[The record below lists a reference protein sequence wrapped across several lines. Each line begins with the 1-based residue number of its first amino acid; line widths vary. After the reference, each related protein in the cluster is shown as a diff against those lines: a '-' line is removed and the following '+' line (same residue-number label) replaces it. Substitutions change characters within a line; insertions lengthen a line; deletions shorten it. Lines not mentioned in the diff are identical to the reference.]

1 MGFNS
6 QSATS
11 EQQVRIQAIM
21 RFIGIFAILLVVANV
36 QGRGKG
42 DGVASFIRKYIK
54 TGVKVEGA
62 DPEDQFVN
70 AILKAYNTANPD
82 AKMSR
87 ADLMDRLEE
96 MAKNGAI
103 VIKTRPGKKRGN
115 TITWVEL
122 TKKGMKTTQI
132 QAKDLKKDLATSK
145 DNKEQGKTDIK
156 TGGKTNDEDPEGQV
170 VNAILKAYNADNPDA
185 KLIRDETKMMGKNG
199 AMVIKTRPGRKT
211 GTITSVQ
218 LTGPKDHYADVIL
231 NAYNAANPDAKM
243 IITEANM
250 KGKNGKIVIRTI
262 PFL

>member
-42 DGVASFIRKYIK
+42 DGVASFIRKYLK
-54 TGVKVEGA
+54 TAVKVEGA
-62 DPEDQFVN
+62 DAENQFVN

-82 AKMSR
+82 AKMIR
-87 ADLMDRLEE
+87 EDLMDRLQE

-103 VIKTRPGKKRGN
+103 VVKTRPGKVAGHTTYWVELTKKGMRTTKVREAGDGVASFIRKYIKTGVKVEGADAVNQFVNAILKAYNTANPDAKMIREDLMDRLKEMAKNGAIVVKTRPGKKRGN

-145 DNKEQGKTDIK
+145 
-156 TGGKTNDEDPEGQV
+156 
-170 VNAILKAYNADNPDA
+170 
-185 KLIRDETKMMGKNG
+185 
-199 AMVIKTRPGRKT
+199 
-211 GTITSVQ
+211 
-218 LTGPKDHYADVIL
+218 
-231 NAYNAANPDAKM
+231 
-243 IITEANM
+243 
-250 KGKNGKIVIRTI
+250 
-262 PFL
+262 